1 MVRVGLRLQT
11 IAGFI
16 PKGAIIADIGS
27 DHGLLIEYC
36 LTQGIIQKGYA
47 SDNKLGPYQR
57 LLKRFG
63 KHSPIGVYLADGL
76 AKLPLDVDT
85 IVIAG
90 MGGKLI
96 SRIISVSQ
104 DKLTQLQ
111 HIIVC
116 PHQQEDEARA
126 TFVKL
131 GYQII
136 DETIVKEDGKFY
148 DVILFAKGPAHYTIE
163 QLKYGPINLA
173 KRPRALL
180 DKMAERIDEIT
191 RILSNDVPL
200 AKREQLTK
208 ELEWL
213 THYDQNK

>member
-1 MVRVGLRLQT
+1 MVRLGLRLQT
-11 IAGFI
+11 IATFI
-16 PKGAIIADIGS
+16 PQGAILADIGS

-36 LTQGIIQKGYA
+36 LVQGIIQKGYA

-76 AKLPLDVDT
+76 AKLPLDVNT
-85 IVIAG
+85 VVIAG

-96 SRIISVSQ
+96 SRIISVRQ
-104 DKLTQLQ
+104 DKLTQLE
-111 HIIVC
+111 HIIIS
-116 PHQQEDEARA
+116 PHQQEDEVRL
-126 TFVKL
+126 TMVKQ

-136 DETIVKEDGKFY
+136 DETIVKEDDKFY
-148 DVILFAKGPAHYTIE
+148 DVILFAKGTCNYTIE

-173 KRPRALL
+173 KRPQALR
-180 DKMAERIDEIT
+180 DKIAERIDEIK
-191 RILSNDVPL
+191 RILSNEVPL

-213 THYDQNK
+213 IHYDQNK